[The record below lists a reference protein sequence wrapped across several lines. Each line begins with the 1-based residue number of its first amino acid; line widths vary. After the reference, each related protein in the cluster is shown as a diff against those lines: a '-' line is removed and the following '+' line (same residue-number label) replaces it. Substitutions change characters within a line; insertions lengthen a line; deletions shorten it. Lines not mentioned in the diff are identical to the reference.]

1 MVSGE
6 TELEWPWSIIQKAA
20 KNVVLKAE
28 RLHESLGT
36 LRAMIP
42 PSSLA
47 KPQGVFISSNRRLR
61 IFLLS
66 K

>member
-47 KPQGVFISSNRRLR
+47 KPQGVHILQ
-61 IFLLS
+61 
-66 K
+66 